1 MSSSLCS
8 TSRLYRCKP
17 CNNSWHSNL
26 LPAPWDPVPST
37 VHGSNLWNNDKKTEK
52 LHGARGDARGVTQAV
67 MMVLQK
73 GGRHNIIATC
83 PPSAMQRSR
92 SRQGGTG
99 VAMLPVGRASRVED
113 PSTETAP

>member
-1 MSSSLCS
+1 MRGPMC
-8 TSRLYRCKP
+8 TIFFT
-17 CNNSWHSNL
+17 HSHLGTL
-26 LPAPWDPVPST
+26 LARSQVAAAHKRKNCT
-37 VHGSNLWNNDKKTEK
+37 VLDD
-52 LHGARGDARGVTQAV
+52 ARGGARGVTQAV